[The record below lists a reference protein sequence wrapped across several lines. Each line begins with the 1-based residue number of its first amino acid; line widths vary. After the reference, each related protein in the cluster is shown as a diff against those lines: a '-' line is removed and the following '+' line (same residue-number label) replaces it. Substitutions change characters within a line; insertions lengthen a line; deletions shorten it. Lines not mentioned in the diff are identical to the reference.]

1 MAKKYAKGYTPDD
14 KVQEVAAKPEEEKKE
29 KVVASNAADL
39 GIATMAE
46 PAAEGST
53 EVVTP
58 PSSTD
63 KTEDVPEEVTEP
75 EDPSTDPEGP
85 EKPGDDEEEPG
96 EDDDPKQDINWAQ
109 VCCAMTVYPKL
120 S

>member
-14 KVQEVAAKPEEEKKE
+14 KVQEVAAKPEEEKEE
-29 KVVASNAADL
+29 KIVASNAADL
-39 GIATMAE
+39 GITTMAE
-46 PAAEGST
+46 PADGKT
-53 EVVTP
+53 EVVIP

-63 KTEDVPEEVTEP
+63 KTEDDPEEVTKPEEPTDP
-75 EDPSTDPEGP
+75 EDPDDG
-85 EKPGDDEEEPG
+85 KDDEETPG
-96 EDDDPKQDINWAQ
+96 GDAGKKPTIGWAH

>member
-29 KVVASNAADL
+29 KVVASNADL

-46 PAAEGST
+46 PAADGGV

-85 EKPGDDEEEPG
+85 EEPGDDEEDTG
-96 EDDDPKQDINWAQ
+96 DDDDPKQDINWAQ

>member
-29 KVVASNAADL
+29 KVVASNADDL

-46 PAAEGST
+46 PAEGKT
-53 EVVTP
+53 EVVVP

-63 KTEDVPEEVTEP
+63 KTEDVPEGVTEP
-75 EDPSTDPEGP
+75 EEPTDPEDPDDG
-85 EKPGDDEEEPG
+85 KDDEETPG
-96 EDDDPKQDINWAQ
+96 GDAGKKQTISWAQ

>member
-14 KVQEVAAKPEEEKKE
+14 KAQEVAAKPEEEKKE
-29 KVVASNAADL
+29 KVVASNADL

-46 PAAEGST
+46 PAGGET

-75 EDPSTDPEGP
+75 EDPSTDPEEP
-85 EKPGDDEEEPG
+85 EDGKDDEETPG
-96 EDDDPKQDINWAQ
+96 EDADKKPTIGWAH